1 MALVLFSFADNSR
14 TTWHIG
20 NPPKWYDSS
29 DDILS
34 ETLSL
39 DLHLIVEARES
50 KQTSCRTDRQQL
62 PNCNPN
68 QMIVPGPTNQ
78 SHRYAFDRIWWDISE
93 QLHSMFESSW
103 LPKERSGCPWQQN
116 DQFWE
121 SLNPSQFSVTRVP
134 EKSWII
140 PMAMIRHW
148 ESFGADSSWI
158 PTTIMHYY
166 HIYTCLAVFCG
177 KPLK

>member
-93 QLHSMFESSW
+93 SASFDVWIIVVTKWTIGMSMTTKWPVLRIFESKSIQRHTSSGKIMDHSNGNDKALRNFSGRFVLNSDHHHAIFSHLHLVW
-103 LPKERSGCPWQQN
+103 L
-116 DQFWE
+116 FVVV
-121 SLNPSQFSVTRVP
+121 NP
-134 EKSWII
+134 
-140 PMAMIRHW
+140 
-148 ESFGADSSWI
+148 
-158 PTTIMHYY
+158 
-166 HIYTCLAVFCG
+166 
-177 KPLK
+177 